1 MARLYA
7 TGGWRSVSL
16 AAPHQAHGILD
27 AVRAACRRVAERARH
42 VRIDASRLAR
52 YRVEPTAPPTS
63 DPARRRFPRDDLT
76 VAYVLCLDAVNF
88 GSGWFPQLDKPPG
101 MSGYF
106 TVATRLRRRFERS
119 PPAAGDLEGLTPAGC
134 AELFGQD
141 LHGPAGELMAL
152 FATALND
159 LGRYLLE
166 RFDGSFT
173 ALVES
178 SDGSA
183 ERLVDLLRGMEFFR
197 DLRRYGRLEVPLYKR
212 AQLCAADLSSAG
224 VAEFG
229 DLDRLTAFADN
240 LVPHVLRLDGVL
252 RYDSGLAARIDRGA
266 LIPAGSE
273 EEVELRACTVHAV
286 ELLTREHDGMS
297 AAEVDAA
304 LWYRGQAPRYKA
316 VPRHRTRTVHY

>member
-1 MARLYA
+1 
-7 TGGWRSVSL
+7 
-16 AAPHQAHGILD
+16 
-27 AVRAACRRVAERARH
+27 
-42 VRIDASRLAR
+42 VRIDTARLVG
-52 YRVEPTAPPTS
+52 YQVERTAPPTS
-63 DPARRRFPRDDLT
+63 DPARRRFSRDDLT
-76 VAYVLCLDAVNF
+76 IAYVLCLDTVNF

-106 TVATRLRRRFERS
+106 TVATRLRERFERS
-119 PPAAGDLEGLTPAGC
+119 PPAASDLVRLTPADC
-134 AELFGQD
+134 ARLFGQD
-141 LHGPAGELMAL
+141 PHGPAGELMAL

-178 SDGSA
+178 ADGSA
-183 ERLVDLLRGMEFFR
+183 ERLVDLLRGMEYFR

-212 AQLCAADLSSAG
+212 AQLCAADLSFVG

-273 EEVELRACTVHAV
+273 EEVELRACAVHAV
-286 ELLTREHDGMS
+286 ELLAREHDGMT
-297 AAEVDAA
+297 AADVDAV

>member
-1 MARLYA
+1 
-7 TGGWRSVSL
+7 
-16 AAPHQAHGILD
+16 
-27 AVRAACRRVAERARH
+27 
-42 VRIDASRLAR
+42 
-52 YRVEPTAPPTS
+52 
-63 DPARRRFPRDDLT
+63 
-76 VAYVLCLDAVNF
+76 
-88 GSGWFPQLDKPPG
+88 
-101 MSGYF
+101 
-106 TVATRLRRRFERS
+106 
-119 PPAAGDLEGLTPAGC
+119 
-134 AELFGQD
+134 
-141 LHGPAGELMAL
+141 MAL

-178 SDGSA
+178 AEGSA
-183 ERLVDLLRGMEFFR
+183 ERLVDLLRGMEYFR
-197 DLRRYGRLEVPLYKR
+197 DLRRYGRLVVPLYKR
-212 AQLCAADLSSAG
+212 AQLCAADLSFVG

-273 EEVELRACTVHAV
+273 EEVELRACAVHAV
-286 ELLTREHDGMS
+286 ELLTREHDGMT
-297 AAEVDAA
+297 AADVDAA